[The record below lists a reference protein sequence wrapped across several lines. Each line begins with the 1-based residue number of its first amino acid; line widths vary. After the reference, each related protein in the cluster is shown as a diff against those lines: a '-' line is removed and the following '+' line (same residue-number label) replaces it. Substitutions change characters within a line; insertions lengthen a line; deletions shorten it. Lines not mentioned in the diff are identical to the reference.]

1 MAQLEESRMNIK
13 VNADYRIT
21 SDERNVIVNRRHM
34 SDPTKSP
41 RWAELAAK
49 GASPKPTEKWKEVS
63 YHHRIEQALEWIV
76 DQQIRDSD
84 AESLEE
90 LVGQIAGFQREIKA
104 AIGR

>member
-1 MAQLEESRMNIK
+1 MNIK

-21 SDERNVIVNRRHM
+21 SDERNVIVNHRHM
-34 SDPTKSP
+34 SDPTKAP
-41 RWAELAAK
+41 NWAKRQAE
-49 GASPKPTEKWKEVS
+49 GADPTPKETWREVS
-63 YHHRIEQALEWIV
+63 YHHRLEQALEWIV

-84 AESLEE
+84 AETLEE

>member
-34 SDPTKSP
+34 SDPTKAP
-41 RWAELAAK
+41 NWAKRQAE
-49 GASPKPTEKWKEVS
+49 GADPTPTEKWKEVS

-76 DQQIRDSD
+76 DQQIRDSEAD
-84 AESLEE
+84 TLEE
-90 LVGQIAGFQREIKA
+90 LVGQIAGFQRDIKA
-104 AIGR
+104 LLRR

>member
-1 MAQLEESRMNIK
+1 MNIQ

-49 GASPKPTEKWKEVS
+49 GASPEPTEKWKEVS
-63 YHHRIEQALEWIV
+63 YHHRLEQALEWIV
-76 DQQIRDSD
+76 DQQIRDSA

-90 LVGQIAGFQREIKA
+90 LVEQITGFQRDIKA
-104 AIGR
+104 LLRR